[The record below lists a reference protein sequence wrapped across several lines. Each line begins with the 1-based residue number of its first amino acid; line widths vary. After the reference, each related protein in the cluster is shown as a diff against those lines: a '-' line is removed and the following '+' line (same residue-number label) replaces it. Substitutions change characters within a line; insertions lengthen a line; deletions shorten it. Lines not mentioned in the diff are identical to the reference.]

1 MAVIWMIVVEQQY
14 KARSVTLPLDLHLYE
29 VKQMDPRVE
38 DIRRAIRSFKDFP
51 KKGILFR
58 DVLPIFHNPDVFRK
72 LIDVLAEQ
80 VRSSVPDVSAV
91 VGIEARG
98 FIIAPALALAL
109 NVAFVPVRK
118 PGKLPGT
125 VKSQAYTLEYGEDKL
140 EVQEDG
146 FLKGRKVV
154 IVDDLLATGGETALA
169 LYSALTAADCPT
181 SGLIR
186 VNGVLGHQTES
197 IGEVLVLSAPAVP
210 MRGLATAPLA
220 SAWSSERFQTGAVTS
235 T

>member
-1 MAVIWMIVVEQQY
+1 
-14 KARSVTLPLDLHLYE
+14 
-29 VKQMDPRVE
+29 MDPRVE

-154 IVDDLLATGGETALA
+154 IVDDLLATGGSMQAT
-169 LYSALTAADCPT
+169 T
-181 SGLIR
+181 SLLQSVGATVSLCMVI
-186 VNGVLGHQTES
+186 VELEELGGRQK
-197 IGEVLVLSAPAVP
+197 V
-210 MRGLATAPLA
+210 TAPFYSLEKMSA
-220 SAWSSERFQTGAVTS
+220 S
-235 T
+235 

>member
-1 MAVIWMIVVEQQY
+1 
-14 KARSVTLPLDLHLYE
+14 
-29 VKQMDPRVE
+29 MDPRVE

-125 VKSQAYTLEYGEDKL
+125 VKSQAYTLEYGEDKM

-154 IVDDLLATGGETALA
+154 IVDDLLATGGESQVHLCLA
-169 LYSALTAADCPT
+169 LLFLDQFLFWHCFRCIS
-181 SGLIR
+181 S
-186 VNGVLGHQTES
+186 
-197 IGEVLVLSAPAVP
+197 LSYAPFTLRRILSNTTNHP
-210 MRGLATAPLA
+210 RQ
-220 SAWSSERFQTGAVTS
+220 SSTVSVT

>member
-1 MAVIWMIVVEQQY
+1 
-14 KARSVTLPLDLHLYE
+14 
-29 VKQMDPRVE
+29 MDPRVE

-154 IVDDLLATGGETALA
+154 IVDDLLATGGDMQAT
-169 LYSALTAADCPT
+169 T
-181 SGLIR
+181 SLLQSVGATVSLCMVI
-186 VNGVLGHQTES
+186 VELEELGGRQK
-197 IGEVLVLSAPAVP
+197 V
-210 MRGLATAPLA
+210 TAPFYSLEKMSA
-220 SAWSSERFQTGAVTS
+220 S
-235 T
+235 

>member
-1 MAVIWMIVVEQQY
+1 MTRAVE
-14 KARSVTLPLDLHLYE
+14 H
-29 VKQMDPRVE
+29 MDPRVE
-38 DIRRAIRSFKDFP
+38 EIRRTIGSYKDFP
-51 KKGILFR
+51 KEGILFR
-58 DVLPIFHNPDVFRK
+58 DAMPIFRNPDIFRK
-72 LIDVLAEQ
+72 LIDILAEQ

-125 VKSQAYTLEYGEDKL
+125 VKKQAYALEYGQDTL

-154 IVDDLLATGGETALA
+154 IVDDLLATGGSMQA
-169 LYSALTAADCPT
+169 ST
-181 SGLIR
+181 SLLQSVGAIVSLCMVIVELEGL
-186 VNGVLGHQTES
+186 NGRQKV
-197 IGEVLVLSAPAVP
+197 
-210 MRGLATAPLA
+210 TAPFYSVA
-220 SAWSSERFQTGAVTS
+220 KMAAY
-235 T
+235 

>member
-1 MAVIWMIVVEQQY
+1 
-14 KARSVTLPLDLHLYE
+14 
-29 VKQMDPRVE
+29 MDPRVE

-154 IVDDLLATGGETALA
+154 IVDDLLATGVGLTCLGTTVFLKFNCDRPAQGR
-169 LYSALTAADCPT
+169 SARFYENSVECSSIKILRITRPPFTSRKGAAA
-181 SGLIR
+181 S
-186 VNGVLGHQTES
+186 
-197 IGEVLVLSAPAVP
+197 EVI
-210 MRGLATAPLA
+210 
-220 SAWSSERFQTGAVTS
+220 
-235 T
+235 

>member
-1 MAVIWMIVVEQQY
+1 
-14 KARSVTLPLDLHLYE
+14 
-29 VKQMDPRVE
+29 MDPRVE

-58 DVLPIFHNPDVFRK
+58 DVLPIFHNPDIFRK

-98 FIIAPALALAL
+98 FIIAPVLALAL

-140 EVQEDG
+140 EVQEDS

-154 IVDDLLATGGETALA
+154 IVDDLLATGGSMQATSSLLHSVGATVSLCMVIVELEG
-169 LYSALTAADCPT
+169 LGGRQKLTAPFY
-181 SGLIR
+181 SL
-186 VNGVLGHQTES
+186 EK
-197 IGEVLVLSAPAVP
+197 
-210 MRGLATAPLA
+210 M
-220 SAWSSERFQTGAVTS
+220 SAW
-235 T
+235 